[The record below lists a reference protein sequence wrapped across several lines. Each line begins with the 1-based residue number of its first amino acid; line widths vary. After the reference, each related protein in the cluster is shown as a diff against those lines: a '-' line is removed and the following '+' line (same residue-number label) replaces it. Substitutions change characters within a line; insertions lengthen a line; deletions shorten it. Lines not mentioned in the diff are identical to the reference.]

1 MNETAKRIMR
11 DRLMRGR
18 GGEDRRYDRR
28 DHNSHGGY
36 EGEFRGSYERDNRRD
51 YRRDYGE
58 DMAGYD
64 RRDHRRDYGDDYR
77 RDYAMDTGGYPRN
90 SQGEFVDRAMD
101 GNDYRRDYGRDYG
114 EQMKLERR
122 DMMEWTEMLQNAD
135 GSHGGHFE
143 RRDLEDAVKTQGIN
157 LDRFTMDELVMV
169 ANMLYSDY
177 CEALGQFIPKDKEKE
192 AMAYVKL
199 AKAFLTDKD
208 APQGS
213 EKLALYYY
221 CIVAED

>member
-18 GGEDRRYDRR
+18 GGEDRRDYRR
-28 DHNSHGGY
+28 DRNSHGGY

-64 RRDHRRDYGDDYR
+64 RRDYRRDYG
-77 RDYAMDTGGYPRN
+77 
-90 SQGEFVDRAMD
+90 E
-101 GNDYRRDYGRDYG
+101 DYRRDYGRDYG
-114 EQMKLERR
+114 EQMKLDRR

-143 RRDLEDAVKTQGIN
+143 RRDLEDAVKTQGIS
-157 LDRFTMDELVMV
+157 LDHFTMDELVMT